1 MKRYVVGIC
10 GASGVVYGITLLN
23 QLLRLPV
30 EIHVIISADG
40 RKVMAHELNYHG
52 QLGECLKSAGRHVP
66 HQEAHIREHEADD
79 FFAPPASGSFRHD
92 GMVIVPC
99 TVKTLAAVSTGL
111 AENLLTRAADICLKE
126 RRPLILVPRET
137 PFSAIHLENML
148 RLTRAGATIL
158 PAAPGFYFSPQH
170 IQDLVDFIV
179 ARILAQLGIEHHI
192 TGAWG
197 DETLV

>member
-1 MKRYVVGIC
+1 MKCYVVGIC

-30 EIHVIISADG
+30 ELHVIISADG
-40 RKVMAHELNYHG
+40 RKVMAHELNYNG
-52 QLGECLKSAGRHVP
+52 RLNECLKSAGRHVP
-66 HQEAHIREHEADD
+66 HPEALIREHDAAD

-99 TVKTLAAVSTGL
+99 TVKTLAAVAVGL

-158 PAAPGFYFSPQH
+158 PAAPGFYFGPQR

-179 ARILAQLGIEHHI
+179 ARILAQLGIEHHM